1 MGTMGE
7 NSRVEEEKRRYN
19 ELIRQM
25 LEVEQFMLMQNMIIA
40 TYLAMQK

>member
-1 MGTMGE
+1 MAATGE
-7 NSRVEEEKRRYN
+7 NSREEEEKKRYN

-40 TYLAMQK
+40 TYLVMQK